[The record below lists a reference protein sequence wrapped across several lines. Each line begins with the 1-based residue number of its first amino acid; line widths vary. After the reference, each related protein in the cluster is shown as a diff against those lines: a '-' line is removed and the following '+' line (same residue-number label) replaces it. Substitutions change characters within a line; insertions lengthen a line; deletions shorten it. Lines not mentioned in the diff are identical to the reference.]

1 MSMIK
6 RVVILIILIIPI
18 TGFSQDFSSE
28 WQGHFSYLNIKDV
41 SSGNNKLY
49 AAAENAVFVYDTQTQ
64 ETTTLSTINGL
75 SGETISQIH
84 YSEAYQ
90 LLVIGYENG
99 LMEIVFD
106 NDDNV
111 LTIVD
116 ILDKPTIPPN
126 DKNINHFNEYEGLI
140 YIATD
145 YGISVY
151 DLTRLEFGDTYFMG
165 NGGAQIAVTQTA
177 IYNDFIYASCLN
189 NNGIKKAPRTSGN
202 LIDYQ
207 VWENVRGGFYFSIE
221 SLENK
226 IFITRGDRSFFE
238 GINDTFTLLTR
249 YDDRPIDL
257 RVVDNYLLVTTINAV
272 FIYDVDFNLLSQVDV
287 SDPFDT
293 EYTSATIIGSHLFI
307 GTEGF
312 GVLKTELFN
321 SFEFEEIHPDG
332 PLLNS
337 AFSVDA
343 VSNNLWVTYGEYNIS
358 FNWFPGASRGVSHL
372 NGESWVNIPF
382 DSLFGARNLNKTAI
396 NPFNNSQVFISS
408 FVDGLLEIN
417 EDSPTILYD
426 NSNSGLE
433 PENEPGDSQYPLIRQ
448 CASAFDRNGVLWTM
462 TGRVGKPLKSY
473 DPSTDQWQ
481 RFDFLSLIQD
491 PFEGEWGYGELV
503 VDDNGTKWIG
513 GYNFGLIGF
522 NENNGG
528 VSLKSINDENANM
541 PTTLVTGLALDKR
554 NQLWIGTTN
563 GLRVL
568 YNTSNFFTDDNIQA
582 QEIIIL
588 EDGVPKELLFQQPI
602 SDIEVDGSNNK
613 WIGTIGSGLFYFSSD
628 GQQTL
633 YHFTKD
639 NSPLPS
645 NNVIDTSIDGSNGII
660 YIATDRGL
668 VSFKAGGSET
678 QESLENAFVYPNPV
692 RPTFDITDK
701 KVKIKGIS
709 ENVNIKITDIEG
721 NLVAEAQ
728 SRTNLRFKGYNLEID
743 GGVAFWNGKNL
754 MNNVVSSGVYLIM
767 LSDLDTFETKVL
779 KVMVVR

>member
-90 LLVIGYENG
+90 LLIIGYENG

-165 NGGAQIAVTQTA
+165 NGGAQIIVKQTA
-177 IYNDFIYASCLN
+177 VFEGYIYAACQDG
-189 NNGIKKAPRTSGN
+189 NGLKKALQSSN
-202 LIDYQ
+202 DLVDFQ
-207 VWENVRGGFYFSIE
+207 EWETVRGGNNIAIE
-221 SLENK
+221 TFENRL
-226 IFITRGDRSFFE
+226 FIQRFNRFIAEIIDDVFF
-238 GINDTFTLLTR
+238 DLFQ
-249 YDDRPIDL
+249 YDLRPIDV
-257 RVVDNYLLVTTINAV
+257 RVANNYLIVTTLDKVYMYDINFTNIV
-272 FIYDVDFNLLSQVDV
+272 EIDVDINLE
-287 SDPFDT
+287 T
-293 EYTSATIIGSHLFI
+293 EFSSATSIGEFVYI
-307 GTEGF
+307 GTQNF
-312 GVLKTELFN
+312 GILKYPILN
-321 SFEFEEIHPDG
+321 PLDFEEIHPQG
-332 PLLNS
+332 PLLNN

-343 VSNNLWVTYGEYNIS
+343 TIDNLWVTFGEYNIS
-358 FNWFPGASRGVSHL
+358 YNWSPPRSRGVSHL
-372 NGESWVNIPF
+372 NQGSWINIPF
-382 DSLFGARNLNKTAI
+382 DSLLGARNLNRTAI
-396 NPFNNSQVFISS
+396 NPFNNSKVFISS
-408 FVDGLLEIN
+408 FADGVLEIN
-417 EDSPTILYD
+417 DDQSTVLF
-426 NSNSGLE
+426 NNFNSGLE
-433 PENEPGDSQYPLIRQ
+433 PENEPGSNNYPLIRQ
-448 CASAFDRNGVLWTM
+448 CASAFDRNGILWTM
-462 TGRVGKPLKSY
+462 TARVGKPLKSY
-473 DPSTDQWQ
+473 DPSTEQWQ
-481 RFDFLSLIQD
+481 RYDFLSLIQD
-491 PFEGEWGYGELV
+491 PNDEWGYSNIII
-503 VDDNGTKWIG
+503 DNNGTKWIG

-522 NENNGG
+522 NENNSG
-528 VSLKSINDENANM
+528 VKLKSLMGEDQNM
-541 PTTLVTGLALDKR
+541 PANYVTGMALDKR
-554 NQLWIGTTN
+554 NQMWMGTTN